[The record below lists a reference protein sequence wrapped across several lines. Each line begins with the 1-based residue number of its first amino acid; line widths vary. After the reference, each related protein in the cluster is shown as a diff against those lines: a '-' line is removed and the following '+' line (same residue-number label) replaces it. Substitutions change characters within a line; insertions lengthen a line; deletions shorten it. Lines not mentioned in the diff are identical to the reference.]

1 MAQLGNARMV
11 IWFEVILEMITE
23 HDHWH
28 AQEHMYERLGIPG
41 FLRGRRAITL
51 SGDRKYFV
59 TYEVESF
66 ETLKSAAYLECLNNP
81 TPWTQKMM
89 PQTRNVV
96 RSLCRILGTFG
107 SGIGQVLATIRCAPQ
122 AGKEDALREWLT
134 KSALPALPAK
144 AGMVG
149 VHFLEAIKQT
159 GQPQTNEQK
168 LRGSNDR
175 EADWVLIVEG
185 YDPDAVHAILGKE
198 LHASELSRRGAAAG
212 QITEVYGHNFAL
224 TRQDLGR

>member
-1 MAQLGNARMV
+1 MAQLGNARML
-11 IWFEVILEMITE
+11 IWFEVIPEVITE

-51 SGDRKYFV
+51 AGGRKYFV
-59 TYEVESF
+59 TYEVENF
-66 ETLKSAAYLECLNNP
+66 ETLKSAAYLKCLNNP

-89 PQTRNVV
+89 PQTRNIM
-96 RSLCRILGTFG
+96 RSLCRIVGSYG
-107 SGIGQVLATIRCAPQ
+107 SGIGQVVATIRFTPD
-122 AGKEDALREWLT
+122 AGKEDTLRDWLT
-134 KSALPALPAK
+134 KTALPGLPAR
-144 AGMVG
+144 AGMVA

-168 LRGSNDR
+168 LRGGNDQ
-175 EADWVLIVEG
+175 EADQVLIVEG
-185 YDPDAVHAILGKE
+185 YDPAAVNSVLGKE
-198 LHASELSRRGAAAG
+198 LHPGEFARHGAAPG
-212 QITEVYGHNFAL
+212 QITEVFGHNFAL